1 MMSMIRN
8 GTRFGWVLPAVIALG
23 VGLFGCSEL
32 REEITAPVEAG
43 KRDCVGCHTD
53 QQILTAL
60 ATPDTVTVENPGE
73 G

>member
-1 MMSMIRN
+1 MARN
-8 GTRFGWVLPAVIALG
+8 GTRFDWILLVVIALG
-23 VGLFGCSEL
+23 AGLFGCSEL

-53 QQILTAL
+53 QQILAAL
-60 ATPDTVTVENPGE
+60 ATPDTVTAENPGE